1 MYYLDYTHL
10 NHTDVLTILGTVYL
24 TTTTLYL
31 IAILVVCRNLSTIH
45 TDLAGLTDIIGF
57 SLERLDKNMMT
68 IYVETC
74 KKQTNDSPVRND
86 DRQQK
91 SPDRTESVSLPCST
105 KVVRRSAYVNFMSAN
120 KSRIQKQRKPG
131 ENYHTAAGRLWKS
144 LSSRS

>member
-10 NHTDVLTILGTVYL
+10 NTNVLTILGTVYL
-24 TTTTLYL
+24 TTTMLYL

-74 KKQTNDSPVRND
+74 KKQINDSPV
-86 DRQQK
+86 Q
-91 SPDRTESVSLPCST
+91 SPDSST
-105 KVVRRSAYVNFMSAN
+105 DERDGDRKSAYMNFMSAN

-131 ENYHTAAGRLWKS
+131 ENYHAAVSRLWKS
-144 LSSRS
+144 LSSKEKKRYSSRS